1 MVHFDHFDLLS
12 LKKGIYIYFYF
23 QGYENSKGL
32 GIIQDFTAHW
42 AIKNKE
48 MANVWTFDL
57 ESESSQVSYY
67 DIESNC
73 VTSVHVSSKKMID
86 ILFYFKWYESS
97 EGLAII

>member
-1 MVHFDHFDLLS
+1 
-12 LKKGIYIYFYF
+12 
-23 QGYENSKGL
+23 
-32 GIIQDFTAHW
+32 
-42 AIKNKE
+42 

-86 ILFYFKWYESS
+86 IIFYFKWYESS
-97 EGLAII
+97 ERVGYYLEFSHFTEW